1 MRLAPE
7 IRTHLDR
14 TAIQAACRFV
24 QTEPAI
30 SALTIAL
37 SQSTSFGPGELERFC
52 AQLAERE
59 GVELEILDAMP

>member
-14 TAIQAACRFV
+14 TALLAACRFI
-24 QTEPAI
+24 QTDPAV

-37 SQSTSFGPGELERFC
+37 SQPTSFGPGELERFC
-52 AQLAERE
+52 AELAERE
-59 GVELEILDAMP
+59 GVELEILDGAP

>member
-1 MRLAPE
+1 MRLASE
-7 IRTHLDR
+7 IRTYLDR

-37 SQSTSFGPGELERFC
+37 SQPTAFGPGELERFC

-59 GVELEILDAMP
+59 GMELEILDATP

>member
-14 TAIQAACRFV
+14 TAIQAACRVV

-37 SQSTSFGPGELERFC
+37 SRPTSFGPGELERFC
-52 AQLAERE
+52 AQVAERE
-59 GVELEILDAMP
+59 GVELEILETMP